1 MQRAWIVA
9 ALAAGTTLFSQ
20 TPAPAS
26 AQAPAPAPAPAPS
39 IEKLGPDG
47 RALWLVPVD
56 APGFDKLKPTQRK
69 LAYYLYRAALAGDEI
84 GYLQNHPKALDI
96 KYLLEGVWSKKDAL
110 DAGTRD
116 AVGTYLKLVWA
127 NHGNYSHTHATKFV
141 PEGLTYDQLKK
152 AVQTASKKGARFAF
166 KGSALAKL
174 AQLKPYIFDPKV
186 DPIQVNQVPGQ
197 DPIATSA
204 NGLYDK
210 GLTLKEIQALPQA
223 QQEQLNVRFA
233 KRGRK
238 AVAQVFKVGGVY
250 GAQLDTVVYWLQ
262 KALPYVEDQLAQVT
276 MPDGTVKTRFEANAD
291 QKEALEDLIAFF
303 KTGDEATF
311 KRHSVAWLR
320 TKSAIDYLNG
330 FYEVYK
336 DPRSV
341 IGAYEANVSYKADS
355 AVIDKLSQNAAYF
368 EAKMPWDAKW
378 KRTQITPPV
387 ASVVNVLMETGD
399 GGPISPAAY
408 NLPNYADIRK
418 EHGSKNV
425 VLLNVEGAS
434 SAATKE
440 ASIQASYRAADQ
452 DLIRTYGDLGRQW
465 EVYMHE
471 VIGHG
476 SGQPDAS
483 LAGVDPAV
491 KIGPTYSALEEC
503 RADCVALY
511 QFPDAKLEEI
521 GAVSAAAHQDA
532 YKAMLLQYLT
542 RQLVSNGLIEGDT
555 IHEAHFRGRQL
566 VLNYLLDNQKGVQV
580 DTLDG
585 HAYVEITDL
594 AKAREGVGEVLN
606 KLQTFKA
613 MGDQAGAEAF
623 FGQYGTKVNKAWHDD
638 AKARLAALKLPEER
652 AFVFPKLVPVV
663 EDRDGRQILKDVKVE
678 TGESFEDQMLR
689 VESWG
694 RSRELDPEAAKKN

>member
-1 MQRAWIVA
+1 MQRAWIMA
-9 ALAAGTTLFSQ
+9 ALAAGTTLFAQ
-20 TPAPAS
+20 T
-26 AQAPAPAPAPAPS
+26 PAPAPAPS
-39 IEKLGPDG
+39 APVAPSIEKLGKDG
-47 RALWLVPVD
+47 RAMWLVPVD
-56 APGFDKLKPTQRK
+56 APGFDQLKPTQRK
-69 LAYYLYRAALAGDEI
+69 LAYYLYRAALAGDDI

-96 KYLLEGVWSKKDAL
+96 KHLLEGVWSKKDAL
-110 DAGTRD
+110 DEATRD
-116 AVGTYLKLVWA
+116 GLGEYLKLVWA

-141 PEGLTYDQLKK
+141 PANLTYEQLKK
-152 AVQTASKKGARFAF
+152 AVQIATKKGAKFQV
-166 KGSALAKL
+166 KGGGLAALAH
-174 AQLKPYIFDPKV
+174 LKPYIFDPKV

-210 GLTLKEIQALPQA
+210 GLTLASIQALPAATQA
-223 QQEQLNVRFA
+223 QLNVRFA
-233 KRGRK
+233 KRGKK
-238 AVAQVFKVGGVY
+238 AVAQPFKVGSVY
-250 GAQLDTVVYWLQ
+250 GEQLASVVYWLE
-262 KALPYVEDQLAQVT
+262 KAQPYVENELTQVT
-276 MPDGTVKTRFEANAD
+276 MPDGTVKTRFEANPD
-291 QKEALEDLIAFF
+291 QKEALQDLIDFL
-303 KTGDEATF
+303 KSGDEATF
-311 KRHSVAWLR
+311 KKHSIAWLK
-320 TKSAIDYLNG
+320 TKSTVDYLNG

-355 AVIDKLSQNAAYF
+355 SVIDKLSQNASYF

-378 KRTQITPPV
+378 KRDKITPPV

-408 NLPNYADIRK
+408 NLPNYADLRK
-418 EHGSKNV
+418 EFGSKNV

-434 SAATKE
+434 RAAT
-440 ASIQASYRAADQ
+440 ADTSIKASYRPEDQ
-452 DLIRTYGDLGRQW
+452 ELMRKDSALARQW
-465 EVYMHE
+465 VVYMHE

-483 LAGVDPAV
+483 LAGADPAT

-511 QFPDAKLEEI
+511 QFPDSKLEEI
-521 GAVSAAAHQDA
+521 GAVTAADHADA

-542 RQLVSNGLIEGDT
+542 GQLMANGLIEGDT

-566 VLNYLLDNQKGVQV
+566 VLNYLVDNQKGVQV
-580 DTLDG
+580 DAQDG
-585 HAYVEITDL
+585 HYFVEITDA
-594 AKAREGVGEVLN
+594 AKAREGVGEVLD
-606 KLQTFKA
+606 KLQTLKA

-638 AKARLAALKLPEER
+638 AKARLEAMQLPQEK

-663 EDRDGRQILKDVKVE
+663 EENDGRQILKDVKVE
-678 TGESFEDQMLR
+678 TGESFENQMLR
-689 VESWG
+689 VEAWG
-694 RSRELDPEAAKKN
+694 KSRDLDPDAAKK

>member
-9 ALAAGTTLFSQ
+9 ALAAGTTLF
-20 TPAPAS
+20 
-26 AQAPAPAPAPAPS
+26 AQAPAPAPASPS
-39 IEKLGPDG
+39 IEKLGKDG
-47 RALWLVPVD
+47 RAMWLVPVD

-69 LAYYLYRAALAGDEI
+69 FAYYLYRAALAGDEI

-96 KYLLEGVWSKKDAL
+96 KRLLEGVWSKKDEL
-110 DAGTRD
+110 DEATRAGLGD
-116 AVGTYLKLVWA
+116 YLKLVWA

-141 PEGLTYDQLKK
+141 PSDLTYEQLKK
-152 AVQTASKKGARFAF
+152 AVQTAQKHHAKFELKGAP
-166 KGSALAKL
+166 LAVL
-174 AQLKPYIFDPKV
+174 AQLKPYIFDPAV

-210 GLTLKEIQALPQA
+210 GLALKDIQAAPAAA
-223 QQEQLNVRFA
+223 QTQVNVRFA
-233 KRGRK
+233 KKGRK
-238 AVAQVFKVGGVY
+238 AVAQVFKSGGVY
-250 GAQLDTVVYWLQ
+250 GAQLDTVVYWLE
-262 KALPYVEDQLAQVT
+262 KSLPYVENEMVHTTL
-276 MPDGTVKTRFEANAD
+276 PDGTVKNRFEANAS

-303 KTGDEATF
+303 RTGDEATF
-311 KRHSVAWLR
+311 KKHSVAWLKTR
-320 TKSAIDYLNG
+320 SGIDYLNG

-336 DPRSV
+336 DPRGV
-341 IGAYEANVSYKADS
+341 IGAYEANVNYQADS
-355 AVIDKLSQNAAYF
+355 AVIDKLSQSASYF

-378 KRTQITPPV
+378 KRATVTPPV

-399 GGPISPAAY
+399 AGPISPAAY

-418 EHGSKNV
+418 ESGSKNV

-434 SAATKE
+434 TAATKE
-440 ASIQASYRAADQ
+440 ASIKASYRDGDQ
-452 DLIRTYGDLGRQW
+452 DLVRKYGDLGRQW

-483 LAGVDPAV
+483 LNGVDPAV

-521 GAVSAAAHQDA
+521 GAVSAADHQDA

-542 RQLVSNGLIEGDT
+542 RQLVANGLVEGET

-566 VLNYLLDNQKGVQV
+566 VLSYLLDNQKGVQV
-580 DTLDG
+580 DEIDG
-585 HAYVEITDL
+585 HHFVEITDL
-594 AKAREGVGEVLN
+594 AKARAGVGEVLD
-606 KLQTFKA
+606 KLQTLKA

-638 AKARLAALKLPEER
+638 AKARLEALQLPKEK

-663 EDRDGRQILKDVKVE
+663 EDKDGRQILKDVKVE
-678 TGESFEDQMLR
+678 TGESFEQQMLR
-689 VESWG
+689 VEAWG
-694 RSRELDPEAAKKN
+694 KSRELDPEAAKK

>member
-9 ALAAGTTLFSQ
+9 ALAAGTTLFAQ
-20 TPAPAS
+20 TPP
-26 AQAPAPAPAPAPS
+26 PAPAPADAAPS
-39 IEKLGPDG
+39 IEKLGPQG
-47 RALWLVPVD
+47 REMWLVPVE

-69 LAYYLYRAALAGDEI
+69 FAYYLYRAALAGDEI
-84 GYLQNHPKALDI
+84 AYLQNHPKALDI
-96 KYLLEGVWSKKDAL
+96 KNLMEGVWSKKDAL
-110 DAGTRD
+110 DESTRG
-116 AVGTYLKLVWA
+116 AVGDYLKLVWA

-141 PEGLTYDQLKK
+141 PAGLTYDQLKK
-152 AVQTASKKGARFAF
+152 AVQAATKKGAKFPF
-166 KGSALAKL
+166 KGGAIAELAKL
-174 AQLKPYIFDPKV
+174 KPFIFDAAV

-210 GLTLKEIQALPQA
+210 GLTAKDIETLPQA
-223 QQEQLNVRFA
+223 QREQLNVRFA
-233 KRGRK
+233 KKGRK
-238 AVAQVFKVGGVY
+238 AAAQVFKVGGVY
-250 GAQLDTVVYWLQ
+250 GPQLDTVVYWLE
-262 KALPYVEDQLAQVT
+262 KALPYVENQVGKT
-276 MPDGTVKTRFEANAD
+276 TLPDGTTKTRFEANPD

-311 KRHSVAWLR
+311 KKHSIAWLKTR
-320 TKSAIDYLNG
+320 STIDYLNG

-341 IGAYEANVSYKADS
+341 IGAYEANVSYQADS
-355 AVIDKLSQNAAYF
+355 AVIDKLSQSAAYF
-368 EAKMPWDAKW
+368 ETKMPWDAKW
-378 KRTQITPPV
+378 QRAQITPPV

-399 GGPISPAAY
+399 AGPMSPAAY

-418 EHGSKNV
+418 QYGSKNV

-434 SAATKE
+434 LAATRE
-440 ASIQASYRAADQ
+440 ASIKASYRSEDQ
-452 DLIRTYGDLGRQW
+452 DLIRKEGGLTRQW
-465 EVYMHE
+465 VVYMHE

-483 LAGVDPAV
+483 LNGVDPSV
-491 KIGPTYSALEEC
+491 KIGPTFSALEEC

-511 QFPDAKLEEI
+511 QFPDPKLEEI
-521 GAVSAAAHQDA
+521 GGVAAADHADA

-542 RQLVSNGLIEGDT
+542 GQLMANGLVEGET
-555 IHEAHFRGRQL
+555 IHEAHLRGRQL
-566 VLNYLLDNQKGVQV
+566 VLNYLLENQKGVQV
-580 DTLDG
+580 DTVDG
-585 HAYVEITDL
+585 HAFVEITDA

-606 KLQTFKA
+606 KLQTLKA

-638 AKARLAALKLPEER
+638 AKARLEAMNLPKEK
-652 AFVFPKLVPVV
+652 AFVFPKLVPVM
-663 EDRDGRQILKDVKVE
+663 EDMNGRQILKDVKVE

-689 VESWG
+689 VETWG
-694 RSRELDPEAAKKN
+694 KSREMDPTAATKKN

>member
-1 MQRAWIVA
+1 MQRAWIMA
-9 ALAAGTTLFSQ
+9 ALAAGTTLFAQ
-20 TPAPAS
+20 TPPPA
-26 AQAPAPAPAPAPS
+26 ATPAPAPAETAPS
-39 IEKLGPDG
+39 IEKLGAQG
-47 RALWLVPVD
+47 RDMWLVPVE

-96 KYLLEGVWSKKDAL
+96 KNLLEGVWSKKDAL
-110 DAGTRD
+110 DESTRAGLGD
-116 AVGTYLKLVWA
+116 YLKLVWA
-127 NHGNYSHTHATKFV
+127 NHGNYSHTHATKFL
-141 PEGLTYDQLKK
+141 PANLTYDQLRK
-152 AVQTASKKGARFAF
+152 AVQTASKKGAKFPF
-166 KGSALAKL
+166 KGGAMAELAR
-174 AQLKPYIFDPKV
+174 LKPYIFDASV

-210 GLTLKEIQALPQA
+210 GLTLKDIQALPA
-223 QQEQLNVRFA
+223 ATQQQLNVRFA
-233 KRGRK
+233 KKGRK

-250 GAQLDTVVYWLQ
+250 GAQLDTVVFWLQ
-262 KALPYVEDQLAQVT
+262 KALPYVEDQIGKTT
-276 MPDGTVKTRFEANAD
+276 MPDGTIKTRFEANPD
-291 QKEALEDLIAFF
+291 QREALEDLIAFF

-311 KRHSVAWLR
+311 KKHSIAWLK
-320 TKSAIDYLNG
+320 TKSTIDYLNG

-341 IGAYEANVSYKADS
+341 IGAYEANVSYQSDS
-355 AVIDKLSQNAAYF
+355 AVIGKLSQSAAYF

-378 KRTQITPPV
+378 QRAQITPPV

-408 NLPNYADIRK
+408 NLPNYADIRTQY
-418 EHGSKNV
+418 GSKNV

-434 SAATKE
+434 GAATRE
-440 ASIQASYRAADQ
+440 ANIQAFYRGADQ
-452 DLIRTYGDLGRQW
+452 DLVRKFGQLGRQW
-465 EVYMHE
+465 LVYMHE

-483 LAGVDPAV
+483 LKGADPSV
-491 KIGPTYSALEEC
+491 LIGPTYSALEEC

-511 QFPDAKLEEI
+511 QFPDPKLEEI
-521 GAVSAAAHQDA
+521 GGVSAADHADA
-532 YKAMLLQYLT
+532 YKAMLLSYLEGQY
-542 RQLVSNGLIEGDT
+542 VANGLVEGDT

-566 VLNYLLDNQKGVQV
+566 VLNYLIDNQKGVEV
-580 DTLDG
+580 DQADG
-585 HAYVEITDL
+585 HGFVAVTDA
-594 AKAREGVGEVLN
+594 AKARVGVGEVLN
-606 KLQTFKA
+606 KLQTLKA

-623 FGQYGTKVNKAWHDD
+623 FSQYGTKVNHAWHDD
-638 AKARLAALKLPEER
+638 AKARLDALNLPKEK

-663 EDRDGRQILKDVKVE
+663 EDINGRQILKDVKVE

-689 VESWG
+689 VEAWG
-694 RSRELDPEAAKKN
+694 KSRDLDPSAAKKN